1 MLVLGLVKTCTSTG
15 LLFCFLTDESHHWP
29 EVLATRSG
37 FFLRSAVAIP
47 SLARF
52 SDGRSGFNGYLFS
65 FDYKVDTT

>member
-15 LLFCFLTDESHHWP
+15 LLFCFLTEKSHLWP

-37 FFLRSAVAIP
+37 FFMRYPVAIP

-52 SDGRSGFNGYLFS
+52 SGCRSGFNGYLFS
-65 FDYKVDTT
+65 FYNKVDTT